1 MRLKKLYRSLFSN
14 HSISK
19 LYFVHR
25 IDENIGD
32 LLSAPYRYYEFAKHH
47 IIDICHLEQINK
59 IPYGSH
65 IIVGGGGLMM
75 PYFEPYRKALLAR
88 RPAKLV
94 WWGVGERHIQDLT
107 TAYLS
112 EHQAKYSIQSG
123 LFAANDLVGFRQT
136 SAYYPFLPCVSCKAI
151 EAYRLSHAHATHQHD
166 VVFFEHRDVPLP
178 QDGNYPRRNNLHN
191 NASAVFSYLDSAPVV
206 VTNSYHGMYWS
217 LLLGK
222 QVIVVP
228 FSSGMYHHPWPVH
241 HATAE
246 TLPEVIDKVR
256 NLSLPSQNAI
266 LADCIAR
273 NNDFY
278 KQVLH
283 YLAS

>member
-1 MRLKKLYRSLFSN
+1 MFFESIYRHLFPRSSN
-14 HSISK
+14 GMI
-19 LYFVHR
+19 YFVHR
-25 IDENIGD
+25 IDDNIGD

-59 IPYGSH
+59 IPYGAN

-75 PYFEPYRKALLAR
+75 PYFEPYLKALLAR

-94 WWGVGERHIQDLT
+94 WWAVGERRIQNL
-107 TAYLS
+107 ASGYLS
-112 EHQAKYSIQSG
+112 EQEAEYSIQSDW
-123 LFAANDLVGFRQT
+123 FSANDQVGFRQT
-136 SAYYPFLPCVSCKAI
+136 STFYPFLPCVSCKAI
-151 EAYRLSHAHATHQHD
+151 GSYRLSHAHAMHQHD

-178 QDGNYPRRNNLHN
+178 QLGNYPRRNNLDS
-191 NASAVFSYLDSAPVV
+191 NASAVFAFLDSAPIV

-222 QVIVVP
+222 QVIVIP

-246 TLPEVIDKVR
+246 TLPEVIDKVCH
-256 NLSLPSQNAI
+256 LPFQSPDSI

-278 KQVLH
+278 KQVLL
-283 YLAS
+283 YFAS

>member
-1 MRLKKLYRSLFSN
+1 MSFESLYR
-14 HSISK
+14 
-19 LYFVHR
+19 YFFPSSANGAIYFIHR

-32 LLSAPYRYYEFAKHH
+32 VLSAPYRYYEFAKHE
-47 IIDICHLEQINK
+47 IIDICNVEQINK
-59 IPYGSH
+59 LPQGAQV
-65 IIVGGGGLMM
+65 IVGGGGLMM

-94 WWGVGERHIQDLT
+94 WWGVGERQIQNVAS
-107 TAYLS
+107 AYLP
-112 EHQAKYSIQSG
+112 EQDANNSIQSG
-123 LFAANDLVGFRQT
+123 WFAATDLVGFRQT
-136 SAYYPFLPCVSCKAI
+136 NAYYPFVPCVSCKAV
-151 EAYRLSHAHATHQHD
+151 EAYRLSHLQPTHQHD

-178 QDGNYPRRNNLHN
+178 QVGNYPRRNNLGN
-191 NASAVFSYLDSAPVV
+191 DAEAVFTYLDSAPVV

-222 QVIVVP
+222 QVIVMP

-241 HATAE
+241 HATPD
-246 TLPEVIDKVR
+246 TLHEVIEKSI
-256 NLSLPSQNAI
+256 NLELQATTSI

-273 NNDFY
+273 NNEY
-278 KQVLH
+278 YQQVLR